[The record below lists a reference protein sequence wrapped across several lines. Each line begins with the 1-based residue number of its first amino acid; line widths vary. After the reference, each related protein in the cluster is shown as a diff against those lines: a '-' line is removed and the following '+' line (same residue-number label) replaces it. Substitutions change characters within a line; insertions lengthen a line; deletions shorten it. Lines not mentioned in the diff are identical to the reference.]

1 MAEQEV
7 KFRKPN
13 TNFKS
18 ILDRQRKEEE
28 DEKFAISDSL
38 QKFIDR

>member
-13 TNFKS
+13 VNFES
-18 ILDRQRKEEE
+18 ILQKQRQMED

-38 QKFIDR
+38 QEFR

>member
-13 TNFKS
+13 TNFQA

-28 DEKFAISDSL
+28 DEKFAISDAL
-38 QKFIDR
+38 QEYI